1 MSDAALEADRHSD
14 QPHRHARR
22 IGVDPA
28 ATTQRWAVG
37 VLVVSTLA
45 LLAYLALLVVANWLF
60 AVGWNAV
67 TAGESVSVD
76 VLAIGAD
83 LAPALLVGWCT
94 GLAGAA
100 VLARGESLGART
112 AGIAAGALGTAA
124 GAALLALTG
133 LL

>member
-37 VLVVSTLA
+37 VLVASTLA
-45 LLAYLALLVVANWLF
+45 LLAYAALLVVASWLF
-60 AVGWNAV
+60 TFGWNALR
-67 TAGESVSVD
+67 AGEPVSVD

-100 VLARGESLGART
+100 VLARGESLGPRT

>member
-1 MSDAALEADRHSD
+1 M
-14 QPHRHARR
+14 
-22 IGVDPA
+22 
-28 ATTQRWAVG
+28 
-37 VLVVSTLA
+37 LVFSTLA
-45 LLAYLALLVVANWLF
+45 LLGYVALLVVANWLF

-67 TAGESVSVD
+67 TTGESVSVD

-94 GLAGAA
+94 GLAAAA
-100 VLARGESLGART
+100 VLCRGEALGPRT
-112 AGIAAGALGTAA
+112 AGLAAGALGTAV

>member
-1 MSDAALEADRHSD
+1 MSHAALHS
-14 QPHRHARR
+14 AR
-22 IGVDPA
+22 PA
-28 ATTQRWAVG
+28 GSALTARVVTTQRWAVG
-37 VLVVSTLA
+37 VLAVSTLA
-45 LLAYLALLVVANWLF
+45 LIAYAALLVVASWLF
-60 AVGWNAV
+60 AFGWNTV

-94 GLAGAA
+94 GLAASA
-100 VLARGESLGART
+100 VLARGEALGARG
-112 AGIAAGALGTAA
+112 AGIAAGALGTTA

>member
-1 MSDAALEADRHSD
+1 M
-14 QPHRHARR
+14 
-22 IGVDPA
+22 
-28 ATTQRWAVG
+28 
-37 VLVVSTLA
+37 
-45 LLAYLALLVVANWLF
+45 VANWLF

-100 VLARGESLGART
+100 PSLARGEALGARA